1 MLLFFL
7 YSLLYVF
14 NFNPFFENSKIDYL
28 PFVEHFFETPA
39 FNLGIQGPDEVCLFG
54 GPSIA
59 TFRSGGIPTDFYVWK
74 VRKANGEDLTER
86 SGGYPDFNFTFT
98 EAGVFKVILE
108 VRRGQNVIF
117 TGEKTVTSVAGE
129 TPMLKPAYLLCDN
142 GTVQLEVFDPSKIDP
157 SLYVFEWRNALQQ
170 VVGTSNALVVNQP
183 GSYTVKAHRKGS
195 SGEVLCPINLTA
207 QVNLPKAVNIKLSA
221 SEVCHGGGVVTA
233 ESGGH
238 FGSWYFRR
246 EGFAEISYLR
256 DGSKIQFT
264 SSGDLL
270 GPGDYEII
278 FIADNRNQDYCPAEV
293 SLPFRVNVPGDAL
306 FFVETPA
313 ASCGENRG
321 VLTINALTDL
331 DRVRVTRDNQVVFV
345 ANSMT
350 EGQQIRIENL
360 PAGIYTLRVG
370 LGPCGKART
379 TILPVAAGTSPSLYQ
394 LDRISNEGCLN
405 DENPLGG
412 FHLKFETPFTGI
424 YKVLN
429 ANGNLF
435 QQARIEQQE
444 TVDIALPAG
453 VYYLEVLDEVNCSS
467 PFPSV
472 LRIERRETVNF
483 NLPSRLVICELLEWT
498 PPSTQGYDYVL
509 IFPDQKE
516 LRQQAGQSFLL
527 DQAGVYTLIG
537 IDPAGVLCPS
547 SKTFE
552 VEIIPPIQFEPTLIQ
567 WDCFGNRKYE
577 AKITGIQA
585 QLVDIA
591 WYNSQGVVISRDSQW
606 ISEGFGR
613 FTLEVKPKNSEVC
626 PVNQV
631 QFYVE
636 DNSRAKNAV
645 IIGNPICSGS
655 SKLSLEANLE
665 VTDDLIWRFHHPT
678 QGIQIKDE
686 FRGKKEVEIQE
697 PGFYEVI
704 VLDEK
709 GCEIGRSSITVQE
722 GQLIDNLQLPDQKVI
737 CGYEYWTPNSDLDL
751 QYELT
756 YPDGEKVEKRKGDRF
771 LLDQTG
777 VYLLKAWGDQN
788 AICPDE
794 GSFEIEV
801 LELFT
806 YRVEVLEETCDG
818 KNTYMGV
825 VDGANG
831 VNFDF
836 FWYDDNEQLVF
847 EGVVFQPPAEG
858 TYHLEVRPQGSISC
872 PIDRESFEVVHGCIP
887 QVVFPN
893 AMIPGDSER
902 KFIVFGNAFVEEME
916 VWIYNKWG
924 NLVFSSVCQKGN
936 SYEACS
942 WDGTVFGEKIIG
954 GVYHV
959 KVNYYSDQKKKFNQK
974 NQQLVV
980 ID

>member
-1 MLLFFL
+1 MALLFL
-7 YSLLYVF
+7 HSLFFIF
-14 NFNPFFENSKIDYL
+14 NSIVLVDFSNAENAS
-28 PFVEHFFETPA
+28 FVDRHFDA
-39 FNLGIQGPDEVCLFG
+39 HVYNIGIQGPDEVCLFG

-59 TFRSGGIPTDFYVWK
+59 TFETGGIPTDFYIWK
-74 VRKANGEDLTER
+74 VQKADGEDLTER
-86 SGGYPDFNFTFT
+86 RGGYPNFNFTFT
-98 EAGVFKVILE
+98 EVGVFKVLLE

-129 TPMLKPAYLLCDN
+129 TPSLQPAYLLCDN
-142 GTVQLEVFDPSKIDP
+142 GEVQLEVFDPSKIDP
-157 SLYVFEWRNALQQ
+157 ALYVFEWRNALQQ

-195 SGEVLCPINLTA
+195 GGEILCPFNLTS
-207 QVNLPKAVNIKLSA
+207 QVNLPKAVSINLSTP
-221 SEVCHGGGVVTA
+221 EICHGGGVVTA
-233 ESGGH
+233 ESAGH
-238 FGSWYFRR
+238 FGAWYFRR
-246 EGFAEISYLR
+246 EGFSETTYLG
-256 DGSKIQFT
+256 DGTKIQFT
-264 SSGDLL
+264 SSGNLL
-270 GPGDYEII
+270 GPGNYEII

-293 SLPFRVNVPGDAL
+293 SVPFKVNVPGDAL

-313 ASCGENRG
+313 ASCGENAG

-331 DRVRVTRDNQVVFV
+331 DRIRVTRDNQVVFV

-379 TILPVAAGTSPSLYQ
+379 TILPVAAAASPSFYQ
-394 LDRISNEGCLN
+394 LERISHEGCPN
-405 DENPLGG
+405 DESPLGA
-412 FHLKFETPFTGI
+412 FHLKFDKPFTGI

-444 TVDIALPAG
+444 TLDIPLPAG
-453 VYYLEVLDEVNCSS
+453 VYYLEVLDELNCSS

-472 LRIERRETVNF
+472 LRIERREAVNF
-483 NLPSRLVICELLEWT
+483 NLPARFVICEQLEWI
-498 PPSTQGYDYVL
+498 PNNDQSLDFVL

-516 LRQQAGQSFLL
+516 LRKQAGQSFSL

-537 IDPAGVLCPS
+537 IDPEGVLCPS

-552 VEIIPPIQFEPTLIQ
+552 VEIIPSIQFEPSLIQ

-577 AKITGIQA
+577 AKITGIQP

-591 WYNSQGVVISRDSQW
+591 WYNSLGVVLSRDSQW
-606 ISEGFGR
+606 ISEGFGW

-631 QFYVE
+631 QFYLE

-645 IIGNPICSGS
+645 ITGDAICSGS

-665 VTDDLIWRFHHPT
+665 VTDDLIWRFHHPV
-678 QGIQIKDE
+678 QGIQIKGE
-686 FRGKKEVEIQE
+686 FRGKKEIEIQQ
-697 PGFYEVI
+697 PGYYEVI

-709 GCEIGRSSITVQE
+709 GCELGRSSITVQE

-777 VYLLKAWGDQN
+777 VYFLKAWGDQH
-788 AICPDE
+788 AICPYE

-836 FWYDDNEQLVF
+836 FWYDHLDQLMH
-847 EGVVFQPPAEG
+847 EGVVFQPKVEG
-858 TYHLEVRPQGSISC
+858 KYFLEVRPQGTISC
-872 PIDRESFEVVHGCIP
+872 PIDRESFEVVDGCIP
-887 QVVFPN
+887 QVTFPN
-893 AMIPGDSER
+893 AMIPGDLDR
-902 KFIVFGNAFVEEME
+902 KFVVFGNAFVEEME

-924 NLVFSSVCQKGN
+924 NLVFSSICQKEN
-936 SYEACS
+936 SFVSCT
-942 WDGTVFGEKIIG
+942 WDGTLFGEKIIG

-959 KVNYYSDQKKKFNQK
+959 KVNYYSDQKKIFNQK
-974 NQQLVV
+974 YQQLVV